1 MADQSDNAPN
11 CVHATPEMI
20 TAGRAALLR
29 LVAEDDIRND
39 GGPLRYRERPATPTA
54 VRNIYFV
61 GQPSPEIP
69 ESRMT
74 PSLLTS
80 NSARH

>member
-39 GGPLRYRERPATPTA
+39 PDWIVKEVWEAMSRSRE
-54 VRNIYFV
+54 
-61 GQPSPEIP
+61 G
-69 ESRMT
+69 
-74 PSLLTS
+74 SLDIE
-80 NSARH
+80 ADK